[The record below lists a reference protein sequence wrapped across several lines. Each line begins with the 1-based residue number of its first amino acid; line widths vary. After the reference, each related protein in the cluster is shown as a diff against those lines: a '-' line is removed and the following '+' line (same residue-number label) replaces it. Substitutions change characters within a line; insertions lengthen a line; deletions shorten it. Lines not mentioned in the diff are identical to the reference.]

1 MTPTG
6 KSDRATRI
14 GVIGLGR
21 FGCLMIRYLAQDFTV
36 TVFDRRGRSDEI
48 ESLGGVLGSL
58 ASACHCDVVIPAVP
72 ISAMEEILGRMA
84 ALLRP
89 GCLVVDVCSVKVFP
103 VLWMRRW
110 LPDSVA
116 ILASHP
122 MFGPD
127 SAATSLT
134 GRKIVLCPERIEKAR
149 YDKIASYLKSK
160 GLVVIKSTPKAHDRQ
175 IAVTLALTHFI
186 GRSLDEFGAKALAVD
201 TEGYQRLLHT
211 LEVVTHDTWQ
221 LFADMYRYNPYA
233 GREMRDFLSA
243 AQRIAQRLETQA
255 DEMPTF

>member
-1 MTPTG
+1 MIPAG
-6 KSDRATRI
+6 KSGRVTQI

-21 FGCLMIRYLAQDFTV
+21 FGRLMIRYLAQDFTV
-36 TVFDRRGRSDEI
+36 TVFDRRGRGNEI
-48 ESLGGVLGSL
+48 EALGAVWGSL
-58 ASACHCDVVIPAVP
+58 ASACRCDVVIPAVP
-72 ISAMEEILGRMA
+72 ISAMEALLGEMA
-84 ALLRP
+84 VLLRP
-89 GCLVVDVCSVKVFP
+89 DCLVVDVCSVKVFP
-103 VLWMRRW
+103 VQWMRRW

-127 SAATSLT
+127 SAAASLA
-134 GRKIVLCPERIEKAR
+134 GRKIVLCPERIEQAR
-149 YDKIASYLKSK
+149 YEKIASYLKSK
-160 GLVVIKSTPKAHDRQ
+160 GLVVIKSTPEAHDRQ

-186 GRSLDEFGAKALAVD
+186 GRSLDEYGAKALAVD

-221 LFADMYRYNPYA
+221 LFADMYRYNPHA
-233 GREMRDFLSA
+233 GREMRYFLSA

-255 DEMPTF
+255 DEMPTL